1 METWMIADLRRQGE
15 AFRRQGYDGHNRRT
29 MRTSMKD
36 LRHRRI
42 RRRYRAYLAIWRGAP
57 VRVLPR
63 AV

>member
-1 METWMIADLRRQGE
+1 MENWMIADLRRQSE

-29 MRTSMKD
+29 MRATMKR

-63 AV
+63 AA